1 MDIPT
6 SIQNWYLMLLFIH
19 LWITLSHHFL
29 LLNSSHDYDCRIR
42 CSIFDISHND
52 TAAIAGVAQAAGTGP
67 SS

>member
-1 MDIPT
+1 
-6 SIQNWYLMLLFIH
+6 MLLFIH